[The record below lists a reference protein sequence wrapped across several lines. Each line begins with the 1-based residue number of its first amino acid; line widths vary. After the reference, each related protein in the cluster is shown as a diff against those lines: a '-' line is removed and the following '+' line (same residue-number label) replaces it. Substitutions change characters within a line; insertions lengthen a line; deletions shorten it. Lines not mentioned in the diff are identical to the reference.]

1 MCVWGVGC
9 SLDPHRYSVADLGG
23 GPHLNVCLGCWLQS
37 GSSQVFSGR
46 SRGGPHLNVC
56 LGCWLQSGSSQV
68 FSGRSKGDL
77 T

>member
-1 MCVWGVGC
+1 MRVWGVGC

-46 SRGGPHLNVC
+46 SRGGTSPKC
-56 LGCWLQSGSSQV
+56 V
-68 FSGRSKGDL
+68 FGVLVAVWIL
-77 T
+77 TGIQWQI